1 MARHVGTVH
10 TETSKSIDE
19 ADEIKKA
26 KLLGPEDADTMEL
39 RISDLTKKC
48 TDIQTTGVEKEFRY
62 AICWLLGGG
71 GGGGGRVKL
80 VGWCLGISC

>member
-48 TDIQTTGVEKEFRY
+48 TDIQATGVEKEFRY
-62 AICWLLGGG
+62 AICWLLEWRVGGG
-71 GGGGGRVKL
+71 GQGR
-80 VGWCLGISC
+80 GRGLGFWAGV

>member
-48 TDIQTTGVEKEFRY
+48 TDIQTTGVEKEFRE
-62 AICWLLGGG
+62 CGGG
-71 GGGGGRVKL
+71 GGGGG
-80 VGWCLGISC
+80 GEGGGEG

>member
-71 GGGGGRVKL
+71 GREGERVKL